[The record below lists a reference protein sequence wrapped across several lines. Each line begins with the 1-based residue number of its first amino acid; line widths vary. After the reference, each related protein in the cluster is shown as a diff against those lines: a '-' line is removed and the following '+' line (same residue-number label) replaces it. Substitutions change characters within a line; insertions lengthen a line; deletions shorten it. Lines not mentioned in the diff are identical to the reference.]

1 MAKYVDIIAKSIGI
15 LNRIQYLLPKFILL
29 NLYYSLI
36 YPYLSYCNLIWAS
49 NYPSRLK
56 VLMMLQRRA
65 VRIVAKQYYEDDTD
79 HLFSR
84 LRILKIESVN
94 KFLIAEFMYKY
105 ERKLLPQVFDGY
117 VLHSYQIHSYN
128 TRSQDNFRSTY
139 ARTNTRFFNIKC
151 NGPLVWNTLPVH
163 IRCLPTLQLFK
174 QQLRSFLNDTR
185 L

>member
-1 MAKYVDIIAKSIGI
+1 
-15 LNRIQYLLPKFILL
+15 
-29 NLYYSLI
+29 
-36 YPYLSYCNLIWAS
+36 
-49 NYPSRLK
+49 
-56 VLMMLQRRA
+56 MMLQRRA
-65 VRIVAKQYYEDDTD
+65 VRIVAKQYYKDDTD

-139 ARTNTRFFNIKC
+139 CCEIRNWL
-151 NGPLVWNTLPVH
+151 GTLWSAVVLISRH
-163 IRCLPTLQLFK
+163 
-174 QQLRSFLNDTR
+174 FL
-185 L
+185 LS